1 MAKDYDCPMHT
12 AEHVLNSVIMHHF
25 GSQRCFSTHINPKKS
40 KVDFHFSR
48 ALTDD
53 EARQIEADVNAVLAR
68 NLPVNEHFMPR
79 TEAATL
85 FNLDRLPESAGDTLR
100 IICVGDPT
108 LLTAPREN
116 PGSAGLVD
124 ACPCI
129 GQHVSHTNE
138 CGQFTLVSHEFNDG
152 VLRVR
157 FKVTFPASSS

>member
-1 MAKDYDCPMHT
+1 MAKEYDCPMHT
-12 AEHVLNSVIMHHF
+12 AEHVLNGVIMHHL
-25 GSQRCFSTHINPKKS
+25 GCPRCFSTHINPKKS
-40 KVDFHFSR
+40 KVDFRFTR
-48 ALTDD
+48 ALNS
-53 EARQIEADVNAVLAR
+53 EEVRQIEADVNTVLAR

-100 IICVGDPT
+100 IICVGDPA

-116 PGSAGLVD
+116 PLSAALVD

-129 GQHVSHTNE
+129 GQHASHTGE
-138 CGQFTLVSHEFNDG
+138 CGHFTLVSHEFNDG

-157 FKVTFPASSS
+157 FKVDG